1 MLDTLSYEKIH
12 AFASS
17 WFGGLIILAA
27 IALPIYHAM
36 HRIFHGLHDLGI
48 HPTKFLHVLLYGFAF
63 LLPSLILVTGILSPL
78 GVLDTLSYEKIHAF
92 ASSWFGGLII
102 LAAKLLFLWCYLS
115 LQSFQRL
122 YL

>member
-1 MLDTLSYEKIH
+1 MKRRRSEEPLYWLLFGAGGVVAAILLPSLILVTGILSPLGVLDTLSYEKIH

-63 LLPSLILVTGILSPL
+63 LVSAGTLTLLVQL
-78 GVLDTLSYEKIHAF
+78 H
-92 ASSWFGGLII
+92 
-102 LAAKLLFLWCYLS
+102 
-115 LQSFQRL
+115 
-122 YL
+122 